1 MISTLLRLIT
11 TFMWGGFYYYV
22 TEKISNYK
30 DKFNT
35 HSTKVSRN
43 IVSFSHSTICTL
55 LAYITLQTSL
65 NPIVLYYFSLSYF
78 LWDTCLIIYNQLTD
92 EIPYIYHH
100 AVCLMAL
107 YNLNNGVNINEIT
120 TIFYYGEMSN
130 VFNYIV
136 YHLLKQNSTNKN
148 TSLLLSVK
156 TMQVGWFS
164 YFRVY
169 VFTQLLYNYFTLIKS
184 RFLVYNLGGIYL
196 MGLMWGYKQ
205 SKKVYIDYKKLIKN
219 K

>member
-1 MISTLLRLIT
+1 MIPTLLKLIT

-22 TEKISNYK
+22 TEKINNYK
-30 DKFNT
+30 DNFNT

-55 LAYITLQTSL
+55 LAYLTLQTSL

-78 LWDTCLIIYNQLTD
+78 LWDTCLIVYNQLTD

-107 YNLNNGVNINEIT
+107 YNLNNGVNVNEIT

-136 YHLLKQNSTNKN
+136 YHLLKQKSTNN
-148 TSLLLSVK
+148 SLLLSVK

-169 VFTQLLYNYFTLIKS
+169 VFTQLLYAYFSLIES
-184 RFLVYNLGGIYL
+184 RFLVYNLGCIYI